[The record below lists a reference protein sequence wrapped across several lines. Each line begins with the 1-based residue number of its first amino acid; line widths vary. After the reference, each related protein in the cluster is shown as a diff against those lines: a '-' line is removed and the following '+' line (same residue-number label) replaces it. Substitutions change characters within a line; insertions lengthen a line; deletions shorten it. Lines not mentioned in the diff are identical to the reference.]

1 MAVWDI
7 TCKDLRLLV
16 GDRRALVLLLMLPL
30 MFIAIL
36 GMSTGQ
42 FLTKDEEQRKLKIA
56 VVDESQSEES
66 RELVKALTNH
76 EGIRIL
82 ERENIPAARQSLD
95 KNDAT
100 VLLVVPPTYQQRID
114 ELRMGDLLDMANG
127 QLADGPESLG
137 LTFEF
142 RSAVGDGGVV
152 KWLVFSDAVIS
163 LTPFVAEK
171 NAIARRWLKRSDS
184 EDEETPEGDA
194 SAAETPANP
203 ESSKATLA
211 KVLKPKV
218 VVIEESTA
226 DKVYLILVPGFTVMF
241 VFFLINIM
249 ARSFI
254 AERDQ
259 GTLRRLRLAP
269 VTAASV
275 LIGKTLPFYLTS
287 VLQTSM
293 LFVCGRL
300 LFHMSWGPEPIYL
313 VPVILCTSLAA
324 TSLGLLLATWVRTD
338 QQVSA
343 YGTSLVL
350 VLGGV
355 SGCLFPRVW
364 LPAGMKTISLATP
377 HAWALEAFD
386 AVLTRSAVDHVVVLD
401 SCAMMLAFAAAFF
414 LCGWWRFRT
423 DIAA

>member
-1 MAVWDI
+1 MAAWDI
-7 TCKDLRLLV
+7 TCKDLRLLL
-16 GDRRALVLLLMLPL
+16 GDKRALVLLLMLPL

-56 VVDESQSEES
+56 VVDEDQSEPS
-66 RELVKALTNH
+66 REFVKALTQH
-76 EGIRIL
+76 DGIRIL
-82 ERENIPAARQSLD
+82 ERENAAAARESLD
-95 KNDAT
+95 KNEAT
-100 VLLVVPPTYQQRID
+100 VLLIIPTTYEDKVD
-114 ELRMGDLLDMANG
+114 ELRMGDIVDSANG
-127 QLADGPESLG
+127 QLAEGPSALG

-142 RSAVGDGGVV
+142 RSALGDGGVV
-152 KWLVFSDAVIS
+152 KWLVFSDALRTIS
-163 LTPFVAEK
+163 PFVAQK
-171 NAIARRWLKRSDS
+171 NAVARNWIRNR
-184 EDEETPEGDA
+184 EAAVEENEPATITEPK
-194 SAAETPANP
+194 AAD
-203 ESSKATLA
+203 
-211 KVLKPKV
+211 V
-218 VVIEESTA
+218 VVEEAVA

-269 VTAASV
+269 VSAASV

-287 VLQTSM
+287 VLQTSL
-293 LFVCGRL
+293 LFVCGRM
-300 LFHMSWGPEPIYL
+300 LFGMSWGPEPMYL
-313 VPVILCTSLAA
+313 LPVILCTSLAA
-324 TSLGLLLATWVRTD
+324 TSLGLLLATLVRTD

-364 LPAGMKTISLATP
+364 LPQGMKRISLATP
-377 HAWALEAFD
+377 HAWSLEAFD
-386 AVLTRSAVDHVVVLD
+386 AVLTRSSVDHVLVLD
-401 SCAMMLAFAAAFF
+401 SCAMLLAFAVAFF
-414 LCGWWRFRT
+414 LCGWWRFRS
-423 DIAA
+423 DAAG

>member
-1 MAVWDI
+1 MSAWDI
-7 TCKDLRLLV
+7 TCKDLKLLT

-56 VVDESQSEES
+56 VVDEGNSEPSQA
-66 RELVKALTNH
+66 LVKALEQH
-76 EGIRIL
+76 DGIRIL
-82 ERENIPAARQSLD
+82 ERSDVPAARESLD
-95 KNDAT
+95 KNEAT
-100 VLLVVPPTYQQRID
+100 VLLVIPADYEQTVD
-114 ELRMGDLLDMANG
+114 ELVMSDIIDSANG
-127 QLADGPESLG
+127 QLKDGPDSLG
-137 LTFEF
+137 LRFEF
-142 RSAVGDGGVV
+142 RSAIGDGGVV
-152 KWLVFSDAVIS
+152 KWLVFSDALRTIS
-163 LTPFVAEK
+163 PFVAMK
-171 NAIARRWLKRSDS
+171 NSISRRWVRSVNPEE
-184 EDEETPEGDA
+184 EDEVTPEDEVEA
-194 SAAETPANP
+194 AAEPHPMLKTPKAANQKVDMEA
-203 ESSKATLA
+203 ES
-211 KVLKPKV
+211 P
-218 VVIEESTA
+218 

-269 VTAASV
+269 VTNASI
-275 LIGKTLPFYLTS
+275 LIGKTLPYYLTS
-287 VLQTSM
+287 VLQVSL

-300 LFHMSWGPEPIYL
+300 LFGMSWGPEPIYL
-313 VPVILCTSLAA
+313 IPVILCTSLAA
-324 TSLGLLLATWVRTD
+324 TSLGLLLATMVRTD

-350 VLGGV
+350 VLGGI

-364 LPAGMKTISLATP
+364 LPAGMRQISLATP
-377 HAWALEAFD
+377 HAWSLEAFD
-386 AVLTRSAVDHVVVLD
+386 AVLTRSSVDHMLVLD
-401 SCAMMLAFAAAFF
+401 CCAMLLAFAWAFC

-423 DIAA
+423 TT